1 MWRCRRA
8 GLVGFPLDEVKPIN
22 YIFVDFIKEN
32 PMSWVLIDDLKRAAW
47 IIAIAVAAAMT
58 LAIIIPGA

>member
-1 MWRCRRA
+1 
-8 GLVGFPLDEVKPIN
+8 
-22 YIFVDFIKEN
+22 
-32 PMSWVLIDDLKRAAW
+32 MSWVLIDDLKRAAW